1 MGTWVVVTAITAPW
15 RGVTLYENRW
25 SCIPAVVLFCG
36 GLVLY
41 KLSCADFNLGQLG
54 GLPEVLPDQSQQR
67 LAITGIR
74 GRIRHP
80 IYLGHLLEML
90 AWSAGTG
97 LVVCWALTGFAVATG
112 MVMIRMEDAELEKRF
127 GEEYVAYRNRVPA
140 VLPNFFP

>member
-1 MGTWVVVTAITAPW
+1 MWVLVTAITAPW
-15 RGVTLYENRW
+15 SGVTLYENKW
-25 SCIPAVVLFCG
+25 SWIPAAVLFCG
-36 GLVLY
+36 GLALY
-41 KLSCADFNLGQLG
+41 KMSRADFSLSQLG
-54 GLPEVLPDQSQQR
+54 GLPEVLPEGEQR
-67 LAITGIR
+67 LAIIGIR

-97 LVVCWALTGFAVATG
+97 LAVCWALTGFAVATG

-140 VLPNFFP
+140 ILPRLFL